1 MNRSASIAL
10 LLIGILL
17 FVGSCAPFGMVIYEE
32 FAAEASD
39 TRSLIEPEQARRFDF
54 QAEPNSLARFKV
66 EAEVS
71 SSSVQEDLEGMNEQ
85 FRARYHFPLH
95 YRVFDSAHKLLVED
109 ETEFSWQADEMSQSN
124 LNTTSQGGSLVVSK
138 RLQKLRVPKDGHLS
152 IELAF
157 EADERY
163 RASIGSVKL
172 HLYDNL
178 LDNTLY
184 LLVGGGCLI
193 IGMVLALI
201 GFVFLIVSAAQQAD
215 SDGSALEQ
223 VCTDKS
229 TRQNAMVIHLSAFAG
244 YVIPFGSLLIPL
256 ILWLCWRNDDAY
268 LDITGK
274 EAVNFQL
281 SMLIYYFVSL
291 LLCIVLIGFLLLF
304 AAMIFHLAY
313 IIIAAIQTSHGRE
326 FRYPLCIRFFK

>member
-17 FVGSCAPFGMVIYEE
+17 FVGSCAPFGLVIYEE
-32 FAAEASD
+32 FAASAID
-39 TRSLIEPEQARRFDF
+39 TRSLIDPEQSRRFDF
-54 QAEPNSLARFKV
+54 QAEPGSLARFKL

-71 SSSVQEDLEGMNEQ
+71 TSSVQEDLEGANESY
-85 FRARYHFPLH
+85 RARYHFPLR
-95 YRVFDSAHKLLVED
+95 YRIFDSAHRLLLE
-109 ETEFSWQADEMSQSN
+109 ENEEFAWQADDMSQSN
-124 LNTTSQGGSLVVSK
+124 LNTTSLGGTLVVSK
-138 RLQKLRVPKDGHLS
+138 RLQKLRVPDDGMLS
-152 IELAF
+152 IEVAID
-157 EADERY
+157 ADSRY
-163 RASIGSVKL
+163 QASIDSVKL
-172 HLYDNL
+172 QLYDKL

-184 LLVGGGCLI
+184 LLLGGACLI
-193 IGMVLALI
+193 IGLVVAVI
-201 GFVFLIVSAAQQAD
+201 GFVFLIVNAAREAD
-215 SDGSALEQ
+215 ADGSEQ
-223 VCTDKS
+223 VCADKS

-256 ILWLCWRNDDAY
+256 ILWLSWRKDDAY
-268 LDITGK
+268 LDSTGK

-291 LLCIVLIGFLLLF
+291 VLCLLLIGFLLLF

-326 FRYPLCIRFFK
+326 FRYPLSIRFFK